1 MLYIIIYTVI
11 WLIKPIFLAD
21 LQIIIV
27 TMKKF
32 LRYTAITFCG
42 LTLIISIVGL
52 CVITAW
58 QQSDD
63 FVPFDKS
70 KLTSVCATLT
80 VLDDNGVPVCEPT
93 YLNNNRQIPLRAL
106 PEHVYMAFVCVEDKR
121 FFYHNGVD
129 LKRIIAATLK
139 NVSKGYIKEG
149 ASTISQQLIKNTHLN
164 NCKTFSRKL
173 NEIILANR
181 LEHTYSK
188 QEILEMYLNT
198 IYFGRHAYGIENA
211 ANVYFSKSA
220 SELSLAESAAL
231 AGMIKAPNNYAPDK
245 NPQKCLLRRNIVL
258 KLMLNQ
264 GVIDRSTYNAALSSE
279 LFCLPNNYSGDKT
292 YMNGV
297 IDEACS
303 ILNMTESQLFQSGFL
318 IETYCD
324 AKIQQTLTSLA
335 QLDNTTADNSRAD
348 FACVVAN
355 NHKEIV
361 AAYCRGEA
369 DSKKQVGST
378 IKPIAVYAPAFNEGL
393 ITQAS
398 PILDE
403 ETDFNGYRPCNYGRY
418 YGWTT
423 VKTALTK
430 SLNVPAVKI
439 LNALTL
445 KKAEWYLQ
453 KMGFNDKQDLSLALG
468 NVQGGMT
475 PKMLCECY
483 SALACN
489 GQFGKLNYVKKIYNQ
504 RGELLYDRKTNT
516 TKVFDQTA
524 TYLVTDLLCEATKS
538 GTAARLKSLPFQVA
552 CKTGTVG
559 DKNGN
564 SAAIA
569 AGYTTEHTFV
579 IEYSGSLSNE
589 IKGSTAPCEF
599 ARKFLG
605 TIYENNAPV
614 DFAVPPNVGYFA
626 VDVERLNLK
635 QQIVL
640 CQRGETY
647 AFDKRNLPKA
657 YSI

>member
-1 MLYIIIYTVI
+1 
-11 WLIKPIFLAD
+11 
-21 LQIIIV
+21 
-27 TMKKF
+27 MKKVF
-32 LRYTAITFCG
+32 RYV
-42 LTLIISIVGL
+42 LIISCALILIASVAGL
-52 CVITAW
+52 CAITAW

-63 FVPFDKS
+63 FVPFDKNR
-70 KLTSVCATLT
+70 LASVCATLT
-80 VLDDNGVPVCEPT
+80 VLDDKGVPVCEPT
-93 YLNNNRQIPLRAL
+93 YLNDNRQIPLRAL

-121 FFYHNGVD
+121 FFEHNGVD
-129 LKRIIAATLK
+129 VKRIIAATIK
-139 NVSKGYIKEG
+139 NISNGCLKEG
-149 ASTISQQLIKNTHLN
+149 ASTISQQLIKNTHLS

-173 NEIILANR
+173 NEIILANQ
-181 LEHTYSK
+181 LERNYSK
-188 QEILEMYLNT
+188 EEILEMYLNT

-220 SELSLAESAAL
+220 CDLTLSESAAL
-231 AGMIKAPNNYAPDK
+231 AGMIKAPNTYASDK
-245 NPQKCLLRRNIVL
+245 NPQKCLLRRNTVL

-264 GVIDRSTYNAALSSE
+264 GVIDQADYKTALSSE
-279 LFCLPNNYSGDKT
+279 LICLPSSDNGNKT

-297 IDEACS
+297 VDEACS
-303 ILNMTESQLFQSGFL
+303 ILNMTESQLFKSGFL

-324 AKIQQTLTSLA
+324 AEIQQALTALA
-335 QLDNTTADNSRAD
+335 QQDTTTTATASRAD
-348 FACVVAN
+348 FACVIAN

-361 AAYCRGEA
+361 ASYYRGEA
-369 DSKKQVGST
+369 TAKKQIGST

-403 ETDFNGYRPCNYGRY
+403 ETDFNGYCPSNYGRY

-445 KKAEWYLQ
+445 KKAEEYLK

-468 NVQGGMT
+468 NIQGGMS
-475 PKMLCECY
+475 PRMLCECY

-489 GQFGKLNYVKKIYNQ
+489 GQFGKLNYIKKIYNQ
-504 RGELLYDRKTNT
+504 NGELLYKRENKTTN
-516 TKVFDQTA
+516 VFESAA

-538 GTAARLKSLPFQVA
+538 GTAAKLKSLPFKVA

-579 IEYSGSLSNE
+579 VEYSGNLSNE

-599 ARKFLG
+599 ACKLLDI
-605 TIYENNAPV
+605 IYKANLPR
-614 DFAVPPNVGYFA
+614 DFCVPPDVGYFA
-626 VDVERLNLK
+626 VDVERLNKK
-635 QQIVL
+635 QQVVL
-640 CQRGETY
+640 CQRGELY
-647 AFDKRNLPKA
+647 AFDKKNLPKA
-657 YSI
+657 YSV